1 MIELSGGGRHNF
13 WSGALYERGHSL
25 DVEYAGSGTPDHDE
39 RSYRISML
47 LHGVMCGKNIVESLL
62 CGGCVR
68 DSSLME

>member
-1 MIELSGGGRHNF
+1 MELLGGGRRNVC
-13 WSGALYERGHSL
+13 SGTLYEGGHSL
-25 DVEYAGSGTPDHDE
+25 DIEYAGSGTPDHDE
-39 RSYRISML
+39 RRYRISML

>member
-1 MIELSGGGRHNF
+1 MELLSDGRCNV
-13 WSGALYERGHSL
+13 WSGTLYEGDHSL
-25 DVEYAGSGTPDHDE
+25 DIEYAGSGTPDHDE

-47 LHGVMCGKNIVESLL
+47 LHGVMCGKNIVEYLL

>member
-1 MIELSGGGRHNF
+1 MEVSDRGRRNV
-13 WSGALYERGHSL
+13 WSGALYEGDHSL
-25 DVEYAGSGTPDHDE
+25 DIEYAGSGSPDHDE